1 MEFLKYEIGKNL
13 DEPKIQRITFS
24 TLFIESHLKDIP
36 KEYIENNYSKLFME
50 LVKEALVKLNYLNSN
65 ILNLLY
71 NKIKEGNKLNMII
84 SSNKL
89 QIKSLEKFKL
99 IEYLY
104 SKVSLPNKFNIKQD
118 SKGLITKVD
127 YEEIEEE
134 KSKNKDIL
142 NDYVVINN
150 GQNQKPSLPKNEPI
164 KTLLDVIP
172 DFRKYEESND
182 DILKIEEVCEMGE
195 ALKKYFKCLK
205 NKIKL
210 EKVLERFSQDDIESI
225 MIELENYILYKL
237 YDKFYPSKSTK
248 VDAKFYKK
256 CCRLNFIKPENIIT
270 DKNIYNE
277 GLWNISIK
285 YLNELDSKYTP
296 QDKIK
301 LVIKSFGILQNSIS
315 FCSGKKELGVDDT
328 IKPLIYVLIKAKPK
342 NIFSNYNYSQL
353 FMSDALCKT
362 QYGVTLTQFYMIMN
376 IIKDM
381 KYNELIGVSEKQF
394 GYDED

>member
-1 MEFLKYEIGKNL
+1 
-13 DEPKIQRITFS
+13 
-24 TLFIESHLKDIP
+24 
-36 KEYIENNYSKLFME
+36 
-50 LVKEALVKLNYLNSN
+50 
-65 ILNLLY
+65 
-71 NKIKEGNKLNMII
+71 MII

-104 SKVSLPNKFNIKQD
+104 SKVSLPNKFIVKKD
-118 SKGLITKVD
+118 SKGVITKVD

-134 KSKNKDIL
+134 KKEEKPKEKDVL
-142 NDYVVINN
+142 NDFVVINN
-150 GQNQKPSLPKNEPI
+150 GQKPKQKPNLPKNEPI
-164 KTLLDVIP
+164 KTLLDVVP

-182 DILKIEEVCEMGE
+182 DILKIEEDCEMGE

-205 NKIKL
+205 NKVKL
-210 EKVLERFSQDDIESI
+210 EKVVERFSQDEIESI

-237 YDKFYPSKSTK
+237 YDKLYPSKSPK
-248 VDAKFYKK
+248 VDVKFYKK

-362 QYGVTLTQFYMIMN
+362 QYGVTLTQFFMIMN

-381 KYNELIGVSEKQF
+381 KYNELIGVSEEKF
-394 GYDED
+394 GRDED